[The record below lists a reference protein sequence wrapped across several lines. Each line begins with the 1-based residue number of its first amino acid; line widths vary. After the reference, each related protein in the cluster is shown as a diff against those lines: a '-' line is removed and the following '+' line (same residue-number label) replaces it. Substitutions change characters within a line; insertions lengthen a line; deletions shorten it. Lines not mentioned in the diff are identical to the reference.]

1 MNYATRIFSNY
12 YIPSLQISNVIEIA
26 FMAFVL
32 YYVLLWIKNTRAFAL
47 MRGLIILAVGAGL
60 SVAKIEPWAD
70 YVLIAGAVVVI
81 IRGFVR
87 NHED

>member
-1 MNYATRIFSNY
+1 MKKSTI
-12 YIPSLQISNVIEIA
+12 ILII
-26 FMAFVL
+26 
-32 YYVLLWIKNTRAFAL
+32 
-47 MRGLIILAVGAGL
+47 GLIILAVGAGL

-87 NHED
+87 NREKDE

>member
-1 MNYATRIFSNY
+1 MKKSTI
-12 YIPSLQISNVIEIA
+12 ILII
-26 FMAFVL
+26 
-32 YYVLLWIKNTRAFAL
+32 
-47 MRGLIILAVGAGL
+47 GLVILAVGAAC

-87 NHED
+87 NHEKDE